1 MGGECFVGVQV
12 NQPFKLADAV
22 EKALAV
28 SVAFIVEIPAVQPDQ
43 GRHHVA
49 ELLVTQ
55 FHTAVEILHA
65 GQIAMVI
72 RVCRLVPRP
81 HHFHMHPQK
90 LAIAVIHR
98 GKPRGVIGDVP
109 DAEMPG

>member
-12 NQPFKLADAV
+12 NQPFKLADTV
-22 EKALAV
+22 EKVLAV
-28 SVAFIVEIPAVQPDQ
+28 SVAFIVEITAVQPDQ
-43 GRHHVA
+43 GRQHVA
-49 ELLVTQ
+49 ELLGTQ
-55 FHTAVEILHA
+55 FHAAVEI

-72 RVCRLVPRP
+72 RVCRLVSRP

-98 GKPRGVIGDVP
+98 GKPRGIIGDVP
-109 DAEMPG
+109 DTEMPS